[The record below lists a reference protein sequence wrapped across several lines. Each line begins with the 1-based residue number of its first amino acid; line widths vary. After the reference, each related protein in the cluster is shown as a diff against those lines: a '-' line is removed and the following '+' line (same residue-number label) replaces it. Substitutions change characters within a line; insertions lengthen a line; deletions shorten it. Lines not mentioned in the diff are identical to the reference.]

1 MNEQQPSTPEHESTP
16 DSPRVWI
23 ASLADYNAGRLHGD
37 WVDAAVDGAELVAAA
52 QAILARSD
60 EPGAEEWAIFD
71 YDNFGPYRVGE
82 YEDLHQVAAVARGIA
97 EDGEAFATYA
107 QLSGARGEDLE
118 TGYVEAFVGY
128 WESRDAFIDELL
140 DDFNVD
146 DTLTEALPDWLRARV
161 SIDRDGVLRDLLVD
175 MELEDASDGGI
186 YLFRL

>member
-1 MNEQQPSTPEHESTP
+1 MNEQQPASPEHESTP

-37 WVDAAVDGAELVAAA
+37 WVDAAVEGDELVAAA
-52 QAILARSD
+52 EAILATSQ

-71 YDNFGPYRVGE
+71 FDNFGPYRVGE

-128 WESRDAFIDELL
+128 WHSLSAFVDDLL
-140 DDFNVD
+140 DDLGIRESLAD
-146 DTLTEALPDWLRARV
+146 SLPDWLAAHV

-175 MELEDASDGGI
+175 LHYEDASDGGVYI
-186 YLFRL
+186 YRL